1 LAAVEAALDVGE
13 GAQVGLRAA
22 GGQAGAALADA
33 PGEGVAFVAASEL
46 HLPVGPG
53 ALDGIAQQEDEPDA
67 GMVASDPLGGVRPEA
82 VGGGGLA
89 DDVVPAAGR
98 EPRVIGAVVGG
109 GPVDAGLVVE
119 EVQLLRFGHGEGRLV

>member
-1 LAAVEAALDVGE
+1 ELWADGLRGRGAEEGGEIGEDGVGAGLQVVREDEPDLLAGEEGVEAFQLAAVEAALDVGE

-82 VGGGGLA
+82 V
-89 DDVVPAAGR
+89 
-98 EPRVIGAVVGG
+98 
-109 GPVDAGLVVE
+109 
-119 EVQLLRFGHGEGRLV
+119 